1 MFGYSTNPLA
11 AYRKI
16 ETDVAVETASPHQL
30 ILMLFDG
37 AIAAITFAKTELA
50 AGRIETK
57 GLSIS
62 KAIDIIA
69 NGLKVSLEL
78 EAGGEIAKNL
88 DALYDYMVRR
98 LIQANRKNQVSALD
112 EVVSLLQEIRSAWT
126 EIATTNQTGTDP
138 GTTP

>member
-1 MFGYSTNPLA
+1 MFGYNTNPLA

-37 AIAAITFAKTELA
+37 AIAAIAFAKTELL
-50 AGRIETK
+50 AGRIESK

-98 LIQANRKNQVSALD
+98 LIQANRKNQVAALD

-126 EIATTNQTGTDP
+126 EITPTNQTGIDP
-138 GTTP
+138 GNSP